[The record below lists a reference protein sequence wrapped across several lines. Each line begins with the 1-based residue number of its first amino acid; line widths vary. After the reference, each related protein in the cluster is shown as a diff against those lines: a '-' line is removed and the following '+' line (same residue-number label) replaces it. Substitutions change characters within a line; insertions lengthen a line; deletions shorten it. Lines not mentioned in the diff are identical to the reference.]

1 MAASAPPESVAGG
14 MLAKLEAAGAA
25 LAGGVADVR
34 IGYRTSV
41 RA

>member
-1 MAASAPPESVAGG
+1 

-25 LAGGVADVR
+25 LAGGVGDVR
-34 IGYRTSV
+34 IGHATSV